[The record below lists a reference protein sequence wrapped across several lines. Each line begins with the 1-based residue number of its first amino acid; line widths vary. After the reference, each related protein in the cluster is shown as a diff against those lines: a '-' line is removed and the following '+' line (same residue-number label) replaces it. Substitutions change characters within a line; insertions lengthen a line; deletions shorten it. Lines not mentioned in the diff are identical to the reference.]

1 MVNHKGWRTVTG
13 SVSKNGKGWKCYA
26 KMDWAAGIPSIASA
40 WSPDQAAFILGIF
53 PLLLCQNDDFYLHAD
68 NRFNKLMLY
77 LLFSVAPLTLVLT
90 TRAEDSLSS
99 DGLFLTLYKEKLFA
113 EAYSRHFARVSA
125 MEYRVIWSSSGI
137 AVVDFDIA
145 DFRTALRT
153 ETRTSGRFHY

>member
-1 MVNHKGWRTVTG
+1 MARAENATQKWIGRREFLLSRPLG
-13 SVSKNGKGWKCYA
+13 R
-26 KMDWAAGIPSIASA
+26 
-40 WSPDQAAFILGIF
+40 SPDQAAFILGIF

-125 MEYRVIWSSSGI
+125 MEYRVI
-137 AVVDFDIA
+137 
-145 DFRTALRT
+145 
-153 ETRTSGRFHY
+153 